1 LEFQLYD
8 VTYEDFFAAD
18 GISIRLSKDIIKDRE
33 IQIARL
39 YGVRPRLIFEE
50 PKPAP
55 PEDTAEA
62 DAGVPKTDAAEEADP
77 AENGQSVS
85 VAFPEDARAARVTQ
99 ESPDSPSGYFIK
111 VKNLVVK
118 GGYIRYPYV
127 FSEKTVDL
135 KFTRIS
141 LKARNIAYPL
151 KKGPITFSFSGALD
165 KVADSFP
172 RTRISGKGW
181 VDLRQKD
188 MDGNVALVS
197 PEHGPLLEARI
208 ISEDNQAKVEGEL
221 NSGDLLQK
229 PRDTKQS
236 QGKMENLAMKALSA
250 LGVHIGL
257 RFRFETA
264 LDDFRIKNVI
274 FSGQVGKPAAAPSWD
289 Q

>member
-1 LEFQLYD
+1 
-8 VTYEDFFAAD
+8 
-18 GISIRLSKDIIKDRE
+18 
-33 IQIARL
+33 
-39 YGVRPRLIFEE
+39 
-50 PKPAP
+50 
-55 PEDTAEA
+55 
-62 DAGVPKTDAAEEADP
+62 
-77 AENGQSVS
+77 
-85 VAFPEDARAARVTQ
+85 
-99 ESPDSPSGYFIK
+99 
-111 VKNLVVK
+111 
-118 GGYIRYPYV
+118 
-127 FSEKTVDL
+127 
-135 KFTRIS
+135 
-141 LKARNIAYPL
+141 
-151 KKGPITFSFSGALD
+151 LD